1 MDFLNPEPGDLSSH
15 DLNNSGLIAKGKA
28 MKKTKSKAINRD
40 ALVSF
45 LDHELSIDSIEDHSR
60 NGLQVQ
66 GTEKIGRI
74 GLAVDACFEAYEV
87 AAAKGCQMVI
97 AHHGMIW
104 GGLPYIT
111 KEAFTRLK
119 FLFDNGINLYA
130 AHLPLDLHARL
141 GNNAQLAGTIGL
153 RSLKPFG
160 IYKGS
165 TIGFEGTLSRPIALT
180 ALSERLEKVLGGTN
194 IVLPFGPGLISQ
206 IGIVSGSA
214 SDIID
219 EAIRKRLDCFIT
231 GEPKHTHHHLAKEA
245 GLNVIYCGHYHSEK
259 PGVIAVGRLIE
270 KKFGIPCDFLDV
282 PTRI

>member
-1 MDFLNPEPGDLSSH
+1 V
-15 DLNNSGLIAKGKA
+15 KGKA
-28 MKKTKSKAINRD
+28 MKKTKSKAMNRD

-45 LDHELSIDSIEDHSR
+45 LDRELRIVSIDDLSR

-66 GTEKIGRI
+66 GAEKIGRV
-74 GLAVDACFEAYEV
+74 GLVVDACMEAYEA

-111 KEAFTRLK
+111 KGTFRQLK

-141 GNNAQLAGTIGL
+141 GNNARLAEMIGA

-160 IYKGS
+160 LYKG
-165 TIGFEGTLSRPIALT
+165 TAIGFEGTLSKPVTLA
-180 ALSERLEKVLGGTN
+180 ALSQRLEKLLGGTT
-194 IVLPFGPGLISQ
+194 IVLPSGPDMISR

-214 SDIID
+214 SEIID
-219 EAIRKRLDCFIT
+219 EAIRKGLDCYIT

-259 PGVIAVGRLIE
+259 PGVIAVGGLIE